1 METRTLGDGGS
12 PRGQPIHQAP
22 HQGKAPLPVPLDGVM
37 GMAPGVAGPTSLDLQ
52 KKVGIERALLSAGW
66 PELADKIR
74 DCGLT
79 AKKMR
84 CGSCGG
90 EWLAPDRCHHRLC
103 PDCGHIRAL
112 RLFNAH
118 IHLTGRPNLKHLVL
132 TFKNT
137 PELAP
142 EAIPWMRSC
151 FTRLRHRKVFA
162 RSWRGGIYSMEF
174 TYTKAMGWHPHIH
187 ALIDGDFV
195 PQAEI
200 SKAWL
205 AITGSSAVV
214 WIEKAKK
221 SKQVL
226 KYILKPSDELLADP
240 AALDNFLRV
249 IRGRHFVSGWGK
261 WYGVSERWLM
271 GELTCP
277 YCGSA
282 DIGGHVL
289 VTWSAYY
296 GRWVERSPPDIS

>member
-1 METRTLGDGGS
+1 M
-12 PRGQPIHQAP
+12 
-22 HQGKAPLPVPLDGVM
+22 
-37 GMAPGVAGPTSLDLQ
+37 
-52 KKVGIERALLSAGW
+52 
-66 PELADKIR
+66 
-74 DCGLT
+74 
-79 AKKMR
+79 
-84 CGSCGG
+84 
-90 EWLAPDRCHHRLC
+90 APDRCHHRLC

-282 DIGGHVL
+282 DIGGYVL